1 MAATKGKVE
10 PNFGLDN
17 FGRAKYANETE
28 AIANA
33 VLNLLFGKPG
43 FFPSMPNLGINIQ
56 EILYSFWDDVDT
68 SALKARIAEQC
79 SEFADYIN
87 AGSLDVQKTMHN
99 NQPLLLIVLP
109 TKVIDGKETLSIGIT
124 QDKNGNTT
132 YNYVYV

>member
-87 AGSLDVQKTMHN
+87 SGSLDVQKTMYN

-124 QDKNGNTT
+124 KDKNGNTT